1 MIWQVLLKES
11 ILEINMN
18 SIYYFIKSSPKGIRV
33 KKIAYLDDKID
44 KKLIGLGNAFK
55 TREEAEEMVDKIKIL
70 LKGGE

>member
-1 MIWQVLLKES
+1 MA
-11 ILEINMN
+11 
-18 SIYYFIKSSPKGIRV
+18 